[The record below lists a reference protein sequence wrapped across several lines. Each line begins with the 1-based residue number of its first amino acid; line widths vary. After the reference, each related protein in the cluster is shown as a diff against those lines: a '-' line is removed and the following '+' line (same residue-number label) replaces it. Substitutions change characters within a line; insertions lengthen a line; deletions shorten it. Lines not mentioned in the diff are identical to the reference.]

1 MLCLKDMTLTNEK
14 HLTEYNLEQ
23 VELIQQIHDQLTC
36 NLDRRY
42 SIEDISRQYLINPTT
57 QKNMFKTVYGT
68 SIASHIRQHR
78 MDYAAKLLL
87 TSNSNIAEVARA
99 VGYDSQSRFS
109 AAFKEHFQVL
119 PKDYRRKQWPPDTEK
134 QQPDKQAVA
143 GYLNLLYL
151 Y

>member
-1 MLCLKDMTLTNEK
+1 MNQELKKVEKMIQAFASEGETEIIQLYPGICL
-14 HLTEYNLEQ
+14 Q
-23 VELIQQIHDQLTC
+23 
-36 NLDRRY
+36 
-42 SIEDISRQYLINPTT
+42 NPTT
-57 QKNMFKTVYGT
+57 LKNMFKTVYGT

-119 PKDYRRKQWPPDTEK
+119 PKDYRRKH
-134 QQPDKQAVA
+134 
-143 GYLNLLYL
+143 
-151 Y
+151 